1 MPNKIKIIRCKKCL
15 KTPLIYFKSQE
26 NEIEIKIKCHNEIIT
41 DINNYYNYIYMC
53 NINEEKITKN
63 EYFCEKHL
71 NESFNYFCCDCNKN
85 LCENCKNSHE
95 ISHNLI
101 NFEEI
106 KLNDKKFE
114 EFNENIKKY
123 ENYIN
128 EIKNIYEK
136 VINDSNDN
144 DYKYNLKNL
153 YNKYKNNNEKII
165 EFLKIF
171 SDLYKYSKKNN
182 IYNFS
187 IISNVLIKT
196 YFHEIP
202 KYKNKIDKKFKK
214 QIKKILIS
222 IHIQKEIYKIK
233 LNKITTLKNHNSSI
247 LCLNILKNN
256 NIISGDKNKEL
267 KIFSPDYNLIFQT
280 TTKEFIWHILQLPN
294 SNIIC
299 GENKGTMQI
308 FNTNLE
314 LIHTYS
320 DIDKLLPIWNLA
332 IYKNYIISCSKFSI
346 KLWNFNEPFNFIYEI
361 FQEKKIYLQSIFI
374 LPFDKLVLISDDKLC
389 RFFNM
394 KNYVLE
400 NIINGIGC
408 CSRTGFELINKNI
421 LCIASRYDKI
431 LNIVNLITFEIIDR
445 IKFNNDI
452 VCLKYLKDENI
463 LFVGEMFGS
472 DLSIINLGKKNV
484 YVKYF
489 DFKNKFIQKDY
500 NNNIK
505 GINAIIQDSKGN
517 ILTCSYDNLIE
528 VYSIEIKLKKI
539 KNN

>member
-1 MPNKIKIIRCKKCL
+1 MSNKIKIIRCKKCL
-15 KTPLIYFKSQE
+15 KIPLINFNSQE
-26 NEIEIKIKCHNEIIT
+26 TEVEIKIKCHNEIIT
-41 DINNYYNYIYMC
+41 DINNYLNYI
-53 NINEEKITKN
+53 NINEENFTKNKN
-63 EYFCEKHL
+63 EYYCENHI
-71 NESFNYFCCDCNKN
+71 NQSFNYFCFDCNKN
-85 LCENCKNSHE
+85 LCENCKISHE

-123 ENYIN
+123 ENYMN

-136 VINDSNDN
+136 VINDSNDK

-171 SDLYKYSKKNN
+171 SDLYKYSKNNN

-202 KYKNKIDKKFKK
+202 KYKNKIDKKFKI

-267 KIFSPDYNLIFQT
+267 KIFSQDYNLIFQT

-294 SNIIC
+294 LNIIC

-308 FNTNLE
+308 FDTKLE

-320 DIDKLLPIWNLA
+320 NLDKELPIWNLA
-332 IYKNYIISCSKFSI
+332 IYKNYLISCSKFSI
-346 KLWNFNEPFNFIYEI
+346 KLWNFIEPFNLIYEI
-361 FQEKKIYLQSIFI
+361 FQEKKFYLQSIFI

-400 NIINGIGC
+400 TIINGIGC

-445 IKFNNDI
+445 IQFNNDI
-452 VCLKYLKDENI
+452 VCLKYLKDKNI
-463 LFVGEMFGS
+463 LFIGEMCGS
-472 DLSIINLGKKNV
+472 DLSIINFSKKNV

-489 DFKNKFIQKDY
+489 DSKNKFINY
-500 NNNIK
+500 HNNK

-528 VYSIEIKLKKI
+528 VYSIEFKIKKI
-539 KNN
+539 KIIN